1 MIWKI
6 CFFLSLLIL
15 CIAIIWAVRLIRK
28 ADIKSSLTPFQMI
41 FAGFFAAV
49 FAGQI
54 PIIYQ
59 QVGRESVLKMLLLD
73 AVQTIQVFTA
83 NVGTEIIPLEIP

>member
-15 CIAIIWAVRLIRK
+15 CFAIIWAVRLIRK

-54 PIIYQ
+54 PII
-59 QVGRESVLKMLLLD
+59 
-73 AVQTIQVFTA
+73 
-83 NVGTEIIPLEIP
+83 